1 MINLEAM
8 KKLLLICASVT
19 LVGCKTKEE
28 IDTRGGLSAG
38 KNSSSISPGSSEE
51 FLKIKSK
58 AEIGDAESQFKL
70 ALMYGKGVGTSK
82 NNQEAV
88 RWLHKSSEQGLI
100 DAQFTLG
107 TLYDNG
113 NGVQKDSKKAADW
126 YLKSAEGGLVNA
138 QFTVGMVYR
147 LGKGVRQSNSEAVKW
162 LRKAADQGH
171 LIAMENL
178 KVILEEDPQL
188 REK

>member
-1 MINLEAM
+1 M
-8 KKLLLICASVT
+8 KQLLLISASVV
-19 LVGCKTKEE
+19 LVGCETREE
-28 IDTRGGLSAG
+28 VDTGGGLSFG
-38 KNSSSISPGSSEE
+38 KNSNSTSSGPSAQ
-51 FLKIKSK
+51 FLKIKSM
-58 AEIGDAESQFKL
+58 AETGDAESQFKL
-70 ALMYGKGVGTSK
+70 AVMYGKGVETTK

-88 RWLHKSSEQGLI
+88 KWLQKSAGQGLV

-113 NGVQKDSKKAADW
+113 NGVEKNPKKAADW

-147 LGKGVRQSNSEAVKW
+147 LGKGVRKSNSEAVKW

-178 KVILEEDPQL
+178 KVILEEDPHL
-188 REK
+188 REE

>member
-1 MINLEAM
+1 MLSLRAM
-8 KKLLLICASVT
+8 KQLLLICVSVA
-19 LVGCKTKEE
+19 LVGCETKEE
-28 IDTRGGLSAG
+28 VDAGGGLSAG
-38 KNSSSISPGSSEE
+38 KNSNSTGPSAEL
-51 FLKIKSK
+51 LKIKSK

-70 ALMYGKGVGTSK
+70 ALMYGKGVGTTK

-88 RWLHKSSEQGLI
+88 KWLRKAAEQGLV

-113 NGVQKDSKKAADW
+113 NGVQKNPKKAADW
-126 YLKSAEGGLVNA
+126 YLKSAEGGFVNA

-171 LIAMENL
+171 SIAMENL
-178 KVILEEDPQL
+178 KVILEEDPHL
-188 REK
+188 REE